1 MKRALYFAMPL
12 AVAIV
17 IAWGAF
23 SSVPPI
29 PKLFEQQ
36 DKVEHLLAF
45 GALSFWLLAALGPR
59 RTVLAACLSV
69 GAAVGLELV
78 QHVLIPSRS
87 GSLADLSASLM
98 GIVGA
103 LVFVIGVRHVIR
115 NRSAFAAG

>member
-78 QHVLIPSRS
+78 QHVLS
-87 GSLADLSASLM
+87 ATYNLSSFERLL
-98 GIVGA
+98 GRDGEEFNC
-103 LVFVIGVRHVIR
+103 LVEFL
-115 NRSAFAAG
+115 N